1 MIRID
6 IDDREVR
13 QALERLQQR
22 VSDLTPAMREIAME
36 LEARALTRFETERDP
51 AGRPWQPLSPVTLA
65 RKKGRGGILYQTG
78 DLRGSITSRA
88 GRDFAE
94 VGAGGNVPYAA
105 THQFGAKKGQFGQGK
120 RGGKIPWGDI
130 PARPFLPVTAD
141 GKLYGD
147 KSVIL
152 EIIRKHIADG

>member
-36 LEARALTRFETERDP
+36 LEARALNRFETERDP

-78 DLRGSITSRA
+78 DLLDSATSRA
-88 GRDFAE
+88 GRDVAE
-94 VGAGGNVPYAA
+94 VGFGLRYAVFHEYG
-105 THQFGAKKGQFGQGK
+105 TKKMPRRGLLMADPEARTLGEDDK
-120 RGGKIPWGDI
+120 R
-130 PARPFLPVTAD
+130 A
-141 GKLYGD
+141 
-147 KSVIL
+147 IL
-152 EIIRKHIADG
+152 EIIGEHLSGG